1 MLILLKSILLI
12 NLDKNENEVDCT
24 WASWNSW
31 SICTKACG
39 GGTRT
44 KNRTKSVTEA
54 YGGACQGNATETQVC
69 NEQKCPGK
77 IASYLFDTNCIDIV
91 YVIFCLKSSSEY

>member
-1 MLILLKSILLI
+1 MLMLLKCILLI
-12 NLDKNENEVDCT
+12 DFDANDNEVDCT
-24 WASWNSW
+24 WTSWNSW
-31 SICTKACG
+31 SNCTKSCG

-54 YGGACQGNATETQVC
+54 YGGTCQGNTTETQVC

-77 IASYLFDTNCIDIV
+77 IASHFSKDYI
-91 YVIFCLKSSSEY
+91 

>member
-12 NLDKNENEVDCT
+12 NFDKNKTEVDCT

-31 SICTKACG
+31 SICTNSCG

-54 YGGACQGNATETQVC
+54 YGGACQGNATETQFC

-77 IASYLFDTNCIDIV
+77 NTSHRFDNTCIKI
-91 YVIFCLKSSSEY
+91 LKVL

>member
-12 NLDKNENEVDCT
+12 NLGENEIEVDCT

-31 SICTKACG
+31 SICTNSCG

-44 KNRTKSVTEA
+44 KNRTKFVTEA
-54 YGGACQGNATETQVC
+54 YGGTCQGNATETQVC

-77 IASYLFDTNCIDIV
+77 IASYPFDTNCIDIL
-91 YVIFCLKSSSEY
+91 YVIFCM